1 MTKKKTIEETVD
13 VKTDVEDVKTDVEEV
28 NDVELTDRQR
38 TLKWEL
44 ERLLVIYGVE
54 DFEKCLKF
62 VFKS

>member
-1 MTKKKTIEETVD
+1 MTKKKEIDVKKETVD
-13 VKTDVEDVKTDVEEV
+13 VKTDVEDVKE
-28 NDVELTDRQR
+28 VELSERQR